1 MNERGCKHDWVAWKD
16 NLQTR
21 IVTSGKRLRINYN
34 IIKTSKFY
42 CGVDEIL
49 INVFFF
55 SFHFINPILGAIP
68 ILQLVD
74 ILNI

>member
-21 IVTSGKRLRINYN
+21 IVTSGKRLRINYH
-34 IIKTSKFY
+34 IFKTRKFNY
-42 CGVDEIL
+42 GVDEIL

-55 SFHFINPILGAIP
+55 SFISLIP
-68 ILQLVD
+68 F
-74 ILNI
+74 